1 MHSKRNPIISKP
13 KMWSKDNIN
22 SNAQAIPSKLQKVG
36 EAIHTFLNTND
47 FFNLFV
53 YSMSNYPFIRSECV

>member
-1 MHSKRNPIISKP
+1 
-13 KMWSKDNIN
+13 MWSKDNIN

-53 YSMSNYPFIRSECV
+53 YSMSNYPFIRSEYV